1 MAMARE
7 SLGVAARSTVSAEA
21 KLTLLEELHDCSDA
35 ATAAKCTA
43 EWLLSHSGAERTI
56 FAAPDHVRGTLIGIA
71 GAGITARQLKK
82 LALPLDDTRDPLVNA
97 LTNGSAVSIHGA
109 NDSRVPLLGDNP
121 FISVKV
127 GGSGVDDPALG
138 LMLISPA
145 TDIAPAHVKWV
156 ADALGRCLER
166 VGAPTAAFGDE
177 DPRLRREHAL
187 LFNIINAATDPILFT
202 NMEGQLII
210 ANARAEMLF
219 TAPDDVSEGRRRAV
233 QLNNMFFSAALSRT
247 ALGEGEAGRRELLLV
262 DPTEGSDLLFEL
274 LSTVVSDPR
283 EGTGVVSILR
293 NITDL
298 RMATRQIDENY
309 AKLRA
314 AEAEVRAERD
324 RLNLLIDSVADPI
337 IVTDQEGEISLMNNP
352 AERLFTVVT
361 GSGEDA
367 QRIVRANDA
376 HFTSFVSGL
385 LSTGWE
391 TTRRGEIALVDPN
404 TGKLVPVEALAA
416 KMLSEVGEL
425 TAIVTILHDRT
436 EAIERNQLY
445 EQLKLASE
453 ELEGKVREATA
464 ELANQN
470 ELLRRQALE
479 LEQASAA
486 KSQFLANV
494 SHELRTPLNAIL
506 GYAAMTLQGVSGEL
520 SAPQRRNLSRIDAN
534 ARHLLTLI
542 NEILDITRIEAGRM
556 PIQVVAFNL
565 PELVREVTTELEP
578 IISKSGLQ
586 VVCKLPTDLSTLRTD
601 RQKVK
606 QILVNLLSNAIK
618 FTQKGSITIRA
629 QMTAKHTASVSVIDT
644 GIGIPKGDQVKIFE
658 DFRQVDSTPRRAYG
672 GTGLGLSICR
682 RLTTMLRGSLRV
694 ESRLGHGST
703 FTLTLPTTLKK

>member
-1 MAMARE
+1 MAMARH
-7 SLGVAARSTVSAEA
+7 SVGVAARSTVSAEA
-21 KLTLLEELHDCSDA
+21 KLALLEDLHGCTDA
-35 ATAAKCTA
+35 AAAAQSTA
-43 EWLLSHSGAERTI
+43 EWVLAHSGAERTI
-56 FAAPDHVRGTLIGIA
+56 FAAPDHVRGILTGIA
-71 GAGITARQLKK
+71 AAGVPARQVKK
-82 LALPLDDTRDPLVNA
+82 IALPLDDSTHPLINA
-97 LTNGSAVSIHGA
+97 LTNGSAITFHGPSDA
-109 NDSRVPLLGDNP
+109 RLSVFGDTP
-121 FISVKV
+121 FTSVKI
-127 GGSGVDDPALG
+127 GAGDDSALG

-145 TDIAPAHVKWV
+145 TDMPAPNVKWV

-166 VGAPTAAFGDE
+166 SGGRRVRFGED
-177 DPRLRREHAL
+177 DPRVRREHAL
-187 LFNIINAATDPILFT
+187 LFSIINAATDPILFT
-202 NMEGQLII
+202 NLEGQLII

-247 ALGEGEAGRRELLLV
+247 ALGEREAGRRELLLV

-309 AKLRA
+309 ARLRA
-314 AEAEVRAERD
+314 AEAEVRGERD

-352 AERLFTVVT
+352 AERLFTVAT
-361 GSGEDA
+361 PSGEDA

-391 TTRRGEIALVDPN
+391 TTRRGEIALMDPK
-404 TGKLVPVEALAA
+404 TAKLVPVEALAA
-416 KMLSEVGEL
+416 KMLSDIGEL

-453 ELEGKVREATA
+453 ELEGKVREATG

-494 SHELRTPLNAIL
+494 SHELRTTLNAIL

-556 PIQVVAFNL
+556 PIQIVNFNL
-565 PELVREVTTELEP
+565 PDLVREVTTELEP
-578 IISKSGLQ
+578 IIAKSGLQ
-586 VVCKLPTDLSTLRTD
+586 VICKLPSDLPALRTD

-606 QILVNLLSNAIK
+606 QILVNLLSNALK
-618 FTQKGSITIRA
+618 FTPKGSITIKA
-629 QMTAKHTASVSVIDT
+629 QVAARQMVSVAVIDT

-658 DFRQVDSTPRRAYG
+658 DFRQVDQTPRRAYG

-682 RLTTMLRGSLRV
+682 RLTVMLRGTLKVDSK
-694 ESRLGHGST
+694 LGHGSI
-703 FTLTLPTTLKK
+703 FTLTLPANLRK

>member
-1 MAMARE
+1 MAMARD
-7 SLGVAARSTVSAEA
+7 SVGVAARSTVPAEA
-21 KLTLLEELHDCSDA
+21 KLALLEDLQRRTDPA
-35 ATAAKCTA
+35 AAAQSAA
-43 EWLLSHSGAERTI
+43 EWLLAHSGADRTI
-56 FAAPDHVRGTLIGIA
+56 FAAPDHVRGTLAGIA
-71 GAGITARQLKK
+71 GAGLPVRQLKK
-82 LALPLDDTRDPLVNA
+82 LALPLDDSNHPLVRA
-97 LTNGSAVSIHGA
+97 LINGSAVSFYGPRDA
-109 NDSRVPLLGDNP
+109 RLSVFGDAP
-121 FISVKV
+121 FTCVKV
-127 GGSGVDDPALG
+127 GGTDDAPALG
-138 LMLISPA
+138 LMLISPS
-145 TDIAPAHVKWV
+145 TDMSTAAVKWV

-166 VGAPTAAFGDE
+166 VGPAAAVFGDE
-177 DPRLRREHAL
+177 DPRVRREHAL
-187 LFNIINAATDPILFT
+187 LFSIINAATDPILFT

-210 ANARAEMLF
+210 ANVRAEMLF

-352 AERLFTVVT
+352 AERLFTVVS
-361 GSGEDA
+361 GSAEDA
-367 QRIVRANDA
+367 QRTVRANDA

-391 TTRRGEIALVDPN
+391 TTRRGEIVLIDPN
-404 TGKLVPVEALAA
+404 TGKVVPVEALAA
-416 KMLSEVGEL
+416 KMLSDIGEL

-453 ELEGKVREATA
+453 ELEGKVHEATG

-520 SAPQRRNLSRIDAN
+520 SAPQRRSLSRIDAN

-556 PIQVVAFNL
+556 PIQIVAFNL

-578 IISKSGLQ
+578 IIAKSGLQ
-586 VVCKLPTDLSTLRTD
+586 IICKLPSDLPTLRTD

-606 QILVNLLSNAIK
+606 QILVNLLSNALK
-618 FTQKGSITIRA
+618 FTPKGSITI
-629 QMTAKHTASVSVIDT
+629 KASVPAKQAVAITVIDT

-658 DFRQVDSTPRRAYG
+658 DFRQVDQTPRRAYG

-682 RLTTMLRGSLRV
+682 RLTTMLRGTLKV
-694 ESRLGHGST
+694 ESKLGRGSV
-703 FTLTLPTTLKK
+703 FTLTLPANLKK

>member
-1 MAMARE
+1 MARE
-7 SLGVAARSTVSAEA
+7 SVAVATRFAVTVDA
-21 KLTLLEELHDCSDA
+21 KLALLEELQRCADA
-35 ATAAKCTA
+35 ATASQSVA
-43 EWLLSHSGAERTI
+43 EWLVAHAGAERSMI
-56 FAAPDHVRGTLIGIA
+56 VAPDHDSNLLNCVAASGFS
-71 GAGITARQLKK
+71 ARQLKRFS
-82 LALPLDDTRDPLVNA
+82 LPLDEPKHPLINA
-97 LTNGSAVSIHGA
+97 LANGSALTFHSGGDVHL
-109 NDSRVPLLGDNP
+109 PLIGDRP
-121 FISVKV
+121 FTAIKL
-127 GGSGVDDPALG
+127 GGSKEAAARGLVLVSPVANSGTARWAAEAL
-138 LMLISPA
+138 
-145 TDIAPAHVKWV
+145 T
-156 ADALGRCLER
+156 RTLER
-166 VGAPTAAFGDE
+166 VAPQGYFYKE
-177 DPRLRREHAL
+177 DYRLTREHAL
-187 LFNIINAATDPILFT
+187 LFSIINAATDPIMFT
-202 NMEGQLII
+202 NMDGQLII
-210 ANARAEMLF
+210 ANTRAESLF

-247 ALGEGEAGRRELLLV
+247 ALGAGEAGRRELLLV

-298 RMATRQIDENY
+298 RQATRQIDENY
-309 AKLRA
+309 ARLRA
-314 AEAEVRAERD
+314 AESEIRAERD

-352 AERLFTVVT
+352 AERLFTVLP
-361 GSGEDA
+361 GAAEDA

-391 TTRRGEIALVDPN
+391 TTRRGEISLVDPN
-404 TGKLVPVEALAA
+404 TGKGVPVEALAA
-416 KMLSEVGEL
+416 KMLSDVGEL

-436 EAIERNQLY
+436 EAIERADLY
-445 EQLKLASE
+445 EQLKEASE
-453 ELEGKVREATA
+453 ELEAKVQAATA
-464 ELANQN
+464 ELARQN

-520 SAPQRRNLSRIDAN
+520 LAPQRRNLSRIDAN

-556 PIQVVAFNL
+556 PIQITAFQL
-565 PELVREVTTELEP
+565 PDLLREVTAELEP
-578 IISKSGLQ
+578 IIVKSGLQ
-586 VVCKLPTDLSTLRTD
+586 VTSKVPADLPPLKSD

-606 QILVNLLSNAIK
+606 QIVVNLLSNALK
-618 FTQKGSITIRA
+618 FTQNGSITLRA
-629 QMTAKHTASVSVIDT
+629 QPASRNAVAIEVVDT
-644 GIGIPKGDQVKIFE
+644 GIGIPKADFQKIFE

-682 RLTTMLRGSLRV
+682 RLAAMLRGTLKVDSK
-694 ESRLGHGST
+694 LGKGST
-703 FTLTLPTTLKK
+703 FTLTLPMVLRK

>member
-1 MAMARE
+1 M
-7 SLGVAARSTVSAEA
+7 AARSTVSADA
-21 KLTLLEELHDCSDA
+21 KLTLLEELQRCADA
-35 ATAAKCTA
+35 AAAGQSTA
-43 EWLLSHSGAERTI
+43 EWIVAHTGADRAI
-56 FAAPDHVRGTLIGIA
+56 FAVADHSRGTLTGIA
-71 GAGITARQLKK
+71 GVGVSARQLRR
-82 LALPLDDTRDPLVNA
+82 LSVNLEEQSQPLVNA
-97 LTNGSAVSIHGA
+97 LM
-109 NDSRVPLLGDNP
+109 NDSGVTFHHSLDQRLPLFGSGP
-121 FISVKV
+121 FTSVRV
-127 GGSGVDDPALG
+127 GGGREDSARG
-138 LMLISPA
+138 LLLISPPIDSPSA
-145 TDIAPAHVKWV
+145 VKWA
-156 ADALGRCLER
+156 ADALGRSLQWM
-166 VGAPTAAFGDE
+166 PMPSGDTE
-177 DPRLRREHAL
+177 EDDPRLRREHAL

-262 DPTEGSDLLFEL
+262 DPAEGSDLLFEL
-274 LSTVVSDPR
+274 LSTAVSDPR

-298 RMATRQIDENY
+298 RQATRQIDENY

-324 RLNLLIDSVADPI
+324 RLDLLIDSVADPI

-352 AERLFTVVT
+352 AERLFTVVP
-361 GSGEDA
+361 GSGEDS

-391 TTRRGEIALVDPN
+391 ITRRGEILLMDPN

-453 ELEGKVREATA
+453 ELEGKVRAATA

-520 SAPQRRNLSRIDAN
+520 SAPQRRNVSRIDAN

-556 PIQVVAFNL
+556 PIQVIAFSL
-565 PELVREVTTELEP
+565 ADLVREVTTELEP
-578 IISKSGLQ
+578 IVAKSGLA
-586 VVCKLPTDLSTLRTD
+586 VLSNLADVPTMRTD

-606 QILVNLLSNAIK
+606 QILVNLLSNALK
-618 FTQKGSITIRA
+618 FTQEGSITIRTKMQGK
-629 QMTAKHTASVSVIDT
+629 QMVAISVIDT
-644 GIGIPKGDQVKIFE
+644 GIGIPKADYMKIFE
-658 DFRQVDSTPRRAYG
+658 DFRQVDSGPRRAYG

-682 RLTTMLRGSLRV
+682 RLTTMLSGTLRV
-694 ESRLGHGST
+694 ESRLGRGST
-703 FTLTLPTTLKK
+703 FTLTIPTTLRK

>member
-1 MAMARE
+1 MAMARDPV
-7 SLGVAARSTVSAEA
+7 GVAARSTVSAEA
-21 KLTLLEELHDCSDA
+21 KLALLEELQRCADA
-35 ATAAKCTA
+35 AAAAQSAA
-43 EWLLSHSGAERTI
+43 EWLLAHSGAERTV
-56 FAAPDHVRGTLIGIA
+56 FAAPDHVRGTLTGIA
-71 GAGITARQLKK
+71 GAGVPARQVKK
-82 LALPLDDTRDPLVNA
+82 LALPLDDSSHPLISA
-97 LTNGSAVSIHGA
+97 LTNGSAISFHSPRDARLSVF
-109 NDSRVPLLGDNP
+109 GDTP
-121 FISVKV
+121 FTSVKV
-127 GGSGVDDPALG
+127 GGTGDDPALG

-145 TDIAPAHVKWV
+145 TDMPTASVQ
-156 ADALGRCLER
+156 LGRRCAR
-166 VGAPTAAFGDE
+166 PMSRSASAAPPCGFGEE
-177 DPRLRREHAL
+177 DPRVRREHAL
-187 LFNIINAATDPILFT
+187 LFSIINAATDPILFT

-309 AKLRA
+309 VKLRA

-352 AERLFTVVT
+352 AERLFTVVP

-416 KMLSEVGEL
+416 KMLSDIGEL

-556 PIQVVAFNL
+556 PIQIVAFNL

-578 IISKSGLQ
+578 IIAKSGLQ
-586 VVCKLPTDLSTLRTD
+586 VDLQAAR
-601 RQKVK
+601 
-606 QILVNLLSNAIK
+606 
-618 FTQKGSITIRA
+618 
-629 QMTAKHTASVSVIDT
+629 
-644 GIGIPKGDQVKIFE
+644 P
-658 DFRQVDSTPRRAYG
+658 
-672 GTGLGLSICR
+672 ICR
-682 RLTTMLRGSLRV
+682 RCG
-694 ESRLGHGST
+694 
-703 FTLTLPTTLKK
+703 PTGRR

>member
-1 MAMARE
+1 MARD
-7 SLGVAARSTVSAEA
+7 SVGMAARSPMSAEA
-21 KLTLLEELHDCSDA
+21 RLALLEELQRCADA
-35 ATAAKCTA
+35 AEAAQSA
-43 EWLLSHSGAERTI
+43 SEWLLAHSGANRTL
-56 FAAPDHVRGTLIGIA
+56 FAAPDHVRGALTGIA
-71 GAGITARQLKK
+71 GAGIPARQLKK
-82 LALPLDDTRDPLVNA
+82 FALPLDDSDHPLIRA
-97 LTNGSAVSIHGA
+97 LTNGLAVSFHSPRDTRLGVFGDAPFASIKIGGA
-109 NDSRVPLLGDNP
+109 GDEPAYGLLL
-121 FISVKV
+121 V
-127 GGSGVDDPALG
+127 
-138 LMLISPA
+138 SPA
-145 TDIAPAHVKWV
+145 TEMPEPSVRWV
-156 ADALGRCLER
+156 ANVLGRCLHN
-166 VGAPTAAFGDE
+166 VGGVAVGFGEE
-177 DPRLRREHAL
+177 DPRVRREHAL
-187 LFNIINAATDPILFT
+187 LFSIINAATDPILFT

-309 AKLRA
+309 VKLRA

-352 AERLFTVVT
+352 AERLFTVVP

-391 TTRRGEIALVDPN
+391 TTRRGEILLVDPN

-416 KMLSEVGEL
+416 KMLSDIGEL
-425 TAIVTILHDRT
+425 TAVVTILHDRT

-453 ELEGKVREATA
+453 ELEGKVREATG

-556 PIQVVAFNL
+556 PIQIVPFNV
-565 PELVREVTTELEP
+565 PELVHEVTTELEP
-578 IISKSGLQ
+578 IIAKSGLQ
-586 VVCKLPTDLSTLRTD
+586 VVSKLSSDLPTLKTD

-606 QILVNLLSNAIK
+606 QILVNLLSNALK
-618 FTQKGSITIRA
+618 FTPKGTITIRA
-629 QMTAKHTASVSVIDT
+629 HAPAKQSVAISVIDT

-658 DFRQVDSTPRRAYG
+658 DFRQVDQTPRRAYG

-682 RLTTMLRGSLRV
+682 RLTTMLRGTLKV
-694 ESRLGHGST
+694 ESKLGHGSV
-703 FTLTLPTTLKK
+703 FTLSLPANLRK

>member
-7 SLGVAARSTVSAEA
+7 SVGVARSTVSAEA
-21 KLTLLEELHDCSDA
+21 KLALLEDLHGCAEPA
-35 ATAAKCTA
+35 AAAQSAA
-43 EWLLSHSGAERTI
+43 EWLLAHSGAERTV
-56 FAAPDHVRGTLIGIA
+56 FAAPDHARGVLTGIA
-71 GAGITARQLKK
+71 GAGIAPRQLKK
-82 LALPLDDTRDPLVNA
+82 LALPLDDSSHPLISA
-97 LTNGSAVSIHGA
+97 LTNGSAVSFHNPRDARLSGF
-109 NDSRVPLLGDNP
+109 GDEP
-121 FISVKV
+121 FTSVKI
-127 GGSGVDDPALG
+127 GGAGEHPALG

-145 TDIAPAHVKWV
+145 SEMPAATMKWV
-156 ADALGRCLER
+156 ADTLGRCLEGLGG
-166 VGAPTAAFGDE
+166 VTGGFGED
-177 DPRLRREHAL
+177 DPRVRREHVL
-187 LFNIINAATDPILFT
+187 LFSIINAATDPILFT
-202 NMEGQLII
+202 NIEGQLII

-309 AKLRA
+309 VKLRA

-324 RLNLLIDSVADPI
+324 RLDLLIDSVADPI

-352 AERLFTVVT
+352 AERLFTVVP

-416 KMLSEVGEL
+416 KMLSDIGEL

-436 EAIERNQLY
+436 EAIERNHLY

-453 ELEGKVREATA
+453 ELEGKVRAATG

-520 SAPQRRNLSRIDAN
+520 SAPQRRNLSRIEAN

-556 PIQVVAFNL
+556 PIQIVAFNL

-578 IISKSGLQ
+578 IIAKSGLQ
-586 VVCKLPTDLSTLRTD
+586 VVCKLPSDLPTLRTD

-606 QILVNLLSNAIK
+606 QILVNLLSNALK
-618 FTQKGSITIRA
+618 FTQAGSVTIKA
-629 QMTAKHTASVSVIDT
+629 QVAGRQSVSVAVIDT
-644 GIGIPKGDQVKIFE
+644 GIGIPRADQVKIFE
-658 DFRQVDSTPRRAYG
+658 DFRQVDQTPRRAYG

-682 RLTTMLRGSLRV
+682 RLTTMLRGTLKVDSK
-694 ESRLGHGST
+694 LGNGSV
-703 FTLTLPTTLKK
+703 FTLTLPNTLRK

>member
-1 MAMARE
+1 MAMARD
-7 SLGVAARSTVSAEA
+7 SVGTARSPMSAEA
-21 KLTLLEELHDCSDA
+21 RLALLEELQRCADPAEA
-35 ATAAKCTA
+35 AQSVS
-43 EWLLSHSGAERTI
+43 EWLLAHSGADRTL
-56 FAAPDHVRGTLIGIA
+56 FAAPDHVRGALTGIA
-71 GAGITARQLKK
+71 GAGIPARQLKK
-82 LALPLDDTRDPLVNA
+82 FALPLDDSGHPLIRA
-97 LTNGSAVSIHGA
+97 LTNGSAISFHSSRETRLGVFGDTPFTSI
-109 NDSRVPLLGDNP
+109 
-121 FISVKV
+121 KV
-127 GGSGVDDPALG
+127 GGGGDEPAYG
-138 LMLISPA
+138 LLLISPA
-145 TDIAPAHVKWV
+145 TEMPEPGVRWV
-156 ADALGRCLER
+156 AEALSRCLHN
-166 VGAPTAAFGDE
+166 VGGVAVGFGEE
-177 DPRLRREHAL
+177 DPRVRREHAL
-187 LFNIINAATDPILFT
+187 LFSIINAATDPILFT

-210 ANARAEMLF
+210 ANSRAEMLF

-309 AKLRA
+309 VKLRA

-352 AERLFTVVT
+352 AERLFTVVP

-416 KMLSEVGEL
+416 KMLSDIGEL

-453 ELEGKVREATA
+453 ELEGKVREATG

-556 PIQVVAFNL
+556 PIQIVAFNL
-565 PELVREVTTELEP
+565 LELVHEVTTELEP
-578 IISKSGLQ
+578 IIAKSGLQ
-586 VVCKLPTDLSTLRTD
+586 VISKLSSDVPALKTD

-606 QILVNLLSNAIK
+606 QILVNLLSNALK
-618 FTQKGSITIRA
+618 FTPKGSITIRA
-629 QMTAKHTASVSVIDT
+629 HAPAKQSVAISVIDT

-658 DFRQVDSTPRRAYG
+658 DFRQVDQTPRRAYG

-682 RLTTMLRGSLRV
+682 RLTTMLRGTLKV
-694 ESRLGHGST
+694 ESKLGHGSV
-703 FTLTLPTTLKK
+703 FTLTLPANLRK